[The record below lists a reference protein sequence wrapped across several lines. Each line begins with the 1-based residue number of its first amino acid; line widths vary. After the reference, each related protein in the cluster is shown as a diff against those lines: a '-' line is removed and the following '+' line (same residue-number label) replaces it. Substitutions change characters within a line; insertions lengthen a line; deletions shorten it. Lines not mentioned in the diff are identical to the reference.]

1 MLVSTLRFAHPAAR
15 NDGRTASKKHKNNP
29 SLLSDWRPAIRPWGA
44 NPLGKEPAVAKLI
57 FVNLPVSDLARATA
71 FYQAVGASKNDQF
84 SDETASCMVFSET
97 IYAMLLTH
105 DKFRQFTPKKVA
117 DAKTSSEVLICLS
130 ADSRDEVDAIVGRAP
145 AAGGRVDPGP
155 KQDHGFMY
163 GRSFEDPDGHIWEV
177 MWMDVAAA
185 TAAPSIANV

>member
-1 MLVSTLRFAHPAAR
+1 M
-15 NDGRTASKKHKNNP
+15 
-29 SLLSDWRPAIRPWGA
+29 
-44 NPLGKEPAVAKLI
+44 AKLI

-71 FYQAVGASKNDQF
+71 FYQAVGAGKNEQF

-105 DKFRQFTPKKVA
+105 DKFRQFTPKKIA

-130 ADSRDEVDAIVGRAP
+130 ADSRDEVDAIVGRAL
-145 AAGGRVDPGP
+145 AAGGRADPGP
-155 KQDHGFMY
+155 KQDYGFMY
-163 GRSFEDPDGHIWEV
+163 GRSFEDPEGHIFEV